1 MWFLGFVSPATSN
14 ILPHGT
20 SPRNLGLY
28 SLLLILESIE
38 ANVEINLLIPFQ
50 ELYIFNKFGQHV
62 LTKDIMTSS
71 VVYRMSYT
79 QATSNGRL
87 DSVTDAAGRKLTIVR
102 DLRGQ
107 VSAQMDAIQYICTG

>member
-1 MWFLGFVSPATSN
+1 MLK
-14 ILPHGT
+14 
-20 SPRNLGLY
+20 
-28 SLLLILESIE
+28 LIFMH
-38 ANVEINLLIPFQ
+38 FQ

-107 VSAQMDAIQYICTG
+107 VSAQMVMDAIQYICTG

>member
-1 MWFLGFVSPATSN
+1 MVQFYDCDSV
-14 ILPHGT
+14 
-20 SPRNLGLY
+20 
-28 SLLLILESIE
+28 LL
-38 ANVEINLLIPFQ
+38 Q

-87 DSVTDAAGRKLTIVR
+87 DSVTDAAGRKLTVMR

-107 VSAQMDAIQYICTG
+107 VRRYSTYLIW

>member
-1 MWFLGFVSPATSN
+1 MLK
-14 ILPHGT
+14 
-20 SPRNLGLY
+20 
-28 SLLLILESIE
+28 LIFML
-38 ANVEINLLIPFQ
+38 FQ

-107 VSAQMDAIQYICTG
+107 VSAQMVMDAIQYICTG

>member
-1 MWFLGFVSPATSN
+1 M
-14 ILPHGT
+14 
-20 SPRNLGLY
+20 
-28 SLLLILESIE
+28 
-38 ANVEINLLIPFQ
+38 IPFQ

-107 VSAQMDAIQYICTG
+107 VSVRVYLFNFKFISNIENITVLQLTLQLTNLTG

>member
-1 MWFLGFVSPATSN
+1 MGYFFCTTFLFCWNPPAFKQLQPNWSET
-14 ILPHGT
+14 
-20 SPRNLGLY
+20 
-28 SLLLILESIE
+28 
-38 ANVEINLLIPFQ
+38 AIPSVLQ

-87 DSVTDAAGRKLTIVR
+87 DSVTDAAGRKLTVMR

-107 VSAQMDAIQYICTG
+107 VSERPLL